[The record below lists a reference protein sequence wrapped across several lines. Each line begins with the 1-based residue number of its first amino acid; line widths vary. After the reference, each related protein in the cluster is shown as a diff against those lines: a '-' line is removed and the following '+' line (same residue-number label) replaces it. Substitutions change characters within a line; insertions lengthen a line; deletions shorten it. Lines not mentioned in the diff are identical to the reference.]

1 MDDLSSGVKEIFIVS
16 VAMRTD
22 YGERQTL
29 SNFGRTAEQGGP
41 ARGWSRPNGF
51 SERLTPP
58 WPGAILEGLN
68 RLTNMKL
75 SAAIAL
81 LISALFTQAQ
91 TTYTDNFSTAH
102 NYLSDGVAGTIW
114 DGVYLGADAFA
125 QPMGTGVTPG
135 KILSATASNG
145 VLSVTS
151 LQTDWE
157 DKADDGFFLYK
168 IVTGDFDMSVEVV
181 GPIDSRAHNF
191 PGLMVRAFGPQGAP
205 APDGKENYF
214 IWGRFDEYSIAN
226 MLKNEVAG
234 AKRDRG
240 IGTFPNT
247 NYWLRIQRVGNTYNV
262 SEKASAADAWNQV
275 SSLTRTNFTEQLQV
289 GIEHADYD
297 GGRVLGA
304 SWKNF
309 SLTVSNAGPFAAEP
323 SPATDLKVV
332 DHVGLAGHDFDI
344 SWTPGKG
351 SDGSLIAAWTGEPV
365 LTAAP
370 ANGVAYLGNFAPY
383 ASDTFTPQ
391 LDRLPA
397 AGNFILYSG
406 SSNQVAAK
414 LMAAGPTH
422 FAVFSYS
429 GSGRAI
435 TYSHTPVRFDA
446 AASSWVAPSK
456 TR

>member
-1 MDDLSSGVKEIFIVS
+1 
-16 VAMRTD
+16 
-22 YGERQTL
+22 
-29 SNFGRTAEQGGP
+29 
-41 ARGWSRPNGF
+41 
-51 SERLTPP
+51 
-58 WPGAILEGLN
+58 
-68 RLTNMKL
+68 MKL

-125 QPMGTGVTPG
+125 QPMGTGVAPG

-247 NYWLRIQRVGNTYNV
+247 NYWLRIQRVGNTC
-262 SEKASAADAWNQV
+262 SACLRESDGGGRLESGFFN
-275 SSLTRTNFTEQLQV
+275 LTRTNFTEQVQV

-304 SWKNF
+304 SC
-309 SLTVSNAGPFAAEP
+309 VSEF
-323 SPATDLKVV
+323 
-332 DHVGLAGHDFDI
+332 
-344 SWTPGKG
+344 
-351 SDGSLIAAWTGEPV
+351 
-365 LTAAP
+365 
-370 ANGVAYLGNFAPY
+370 
-383 ASDTFTPQ
+383 
-391 LDRLPA
+391 
-397 AGNFILYSG
+397 
-406 SSNQVAAK
+406 
-414 LMAAGPTH
+414 
-422 FAVFSYS
+422 
-429 GSGRAI
+429 
-435 TYSHTPVRFDA
+435 
-446 AASSWVAPSK
+446 
-456 TR
+456 